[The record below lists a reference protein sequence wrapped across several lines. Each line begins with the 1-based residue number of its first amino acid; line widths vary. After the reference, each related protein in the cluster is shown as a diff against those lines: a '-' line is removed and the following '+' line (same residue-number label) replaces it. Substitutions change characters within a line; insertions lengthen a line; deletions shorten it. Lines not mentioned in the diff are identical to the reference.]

1 MIAKVKALRAL
12 PSKQSL
18 FQEKTLAPPPRNVP
32 DTGAG
37 ERSE

>member
-18 FQEKTLAPPPRNVP
+18 FQEKTLAPP